1 MRKYSQFKALTAL
14 LKASFLSILRN
25 PSALVFSFLFP
36 VIFIF
41 IFGSFGNSSGIT
53 YHIALSDNADTSN
66 EFYDSIKL
74 NPLIIISTFK
84 NTDGSIDV
92 EGRKKA
98 LERGN
103 ISAIV
108 NIKKNNDSLDKGS
121 YLIFDTLTT
130 ASGNAIIA
138 LNQIFSNIS
147 NSIANNGNVQKKDP
161 VVKPYVY
168 SVRQYR
174 NIDFV
179 LPGMLGFSILF
190 STEIVKS

>member
-108 NIKKNNDSLDKGS
+108 NIKKK
-121 YLIFDTLTT
+121 
-130 ASGNAIIA
+130 
-138 LNQIFSNIS
+138 
-147 NSIANNGNVQKKDP
+147 
-161 VVKPYVY
+161 
-168 SVRQYR
+168 
-174 NIDFV
+174 
-179 LPGMLGFSILF
+179 
-190 STEIVKS
+190 